1 MATTEADGELS
12 GGEALCLW
20 RFSCA
25 FYAQPGVSE
34 ALIALQDRA
43 GLDVNLILFALWQG
57 ACGRRRLSH
66 AELIAAERSAGPI
79 RAAIVLPLRALA
91 TKAPIRSRCRYPAP
105 PRADQD
111 ARNCGGKNYSAP
123 PRAPRRDARQRHRPG
138 STRRCRTRRCR
149 TGEPSARS
157 WAKNGRRCRDDTDP
171 TGPRGVPARLRSN
184 PLQSAP
190 RRGFERSGGVPAIAA
205 SPQRRTRPV
214 SRPNRSRT
222 RPSV

>member
-12 GGEALCLW
+12 GGKGEALCLW

-79 RAAIVLPLRALA
+79 RAAIVLPLRALRR
-91 TKAPIRSRCRYPAP
+91 KLRS
-105 PRADQD
+105 D
-111 ARNCGGKNYSAP
+111 
-123 PRAPRRDARQRHRPG
+123 RDADIQRLRERIK
-138 STRRCRTRRCR
+138 TLEIAAERIIQRRL
-149 TGEPSARS
+149 
-157 WAKNGRRCRDDTDP
+157 
-171 TGPRGVPARLRSN
+171 ARLAGTLASDTAPAARAAAAQAN
-184 PLQSAP
+184 LALVLGPKMASAA
-190 RRGFERSGGVPAIAA
+190 EA
-205 SPQRRTRPV
+205 TRI
-214 SRPNRSRT
+214 REALGAFLRD
-222 RPSV
+222 